1 MVQRLNSVMEKEG
14 YPLPDWIETMRA
26 ESAGF
31 VVAGYDTTN
40 TTLCGGIKF
49 IADDQAVQQ
58 RLFESIQSFHT
69 AASSE
74 GRLPTHSEIC
84 EANIPYL
91 DAVIE
96 EMLRLAHTATSQDR
110 ECKEDTVIL
119 GHVIPKGTT
128 VIVPNRGPS
137 FTEPGYEIE
146 ERLRS
151 PSSRKAA
158 TDFGS
163 WAWGSQEMRK
173 SSRIVGLYEMRRVM
187 MNIMVLQGRPY
198 PSALDFAVASDESW
212 HTWK

>member
-1 MVQRLNSVMEKEG
+1 
-14 YPLPDWIETMRA
+14 
-26 ESAGF
+26 
-31 VVAGYDTTN
+31 
-40 TTLCGGIKF
+40 
-49 IADDQAVQQ
+49 
-58 RLFESIQSFHT
+58 
-69 AASSE
+69 
-74 GRLPTHSEIC
+74 
-84 EANIPYL
+84 
-91 DAVIE
+91 
-96 EMLRLAHTATSQDR
+96 MLRLAHTATSQDR

-151 PSSRKAA
+151 TSSRKAA

-163 WAWGSQEMRK
+163 RVWDSQEMGK

-187 MNIMVLQGRPY
+187 MNIMVLQGRPC